1 MKLTFRRVDLKHIA
15 WRDALVVGLPVLL
28 LVGLAF
34 WATARFVRPSPP
46 DRITLATGAPGGDY
60 VRYGERYRTLLA
72 RHGVDLVLVP
82 TKGATENLERLTR
95 GEVEA
100 ALVQGG
106 LAPPGLREED
116 SPIESLGALYPE
128 VLWVFVRAD
137 LKLAT
142 LADLAGRRVAV
153 GVEGSGTRS
162 LAVQLLAESGARAPA
177 TTLVAAGAEDAARA
191 LAAGEVDAAFVIS
204 RPGSPLVGKL
214 AGAPGVR
221 ALPMVQQEA
230 YARQFAFLAPF
241 TVPRGGIELATD
253 RPAAALPT
261 LAVNANLLVRSDLH
275 PALMYLLLDAATEV
289 HGSHSRLADAGAF
302 PNPRNQ
308 DVRLASEADRFYR
321 SGKPFLQ
328 RYLPFWVANLVD
340 RLVVL
345 LIPIVAV
352 LLPALRFLPS
362 LYAWRIQ
369 SRIARWYGR
378 VSQVEHTVDG
388 ATSPDDVSALLAE
401 LDAIEAEANA
411 AELPSWYAGDV
422 YRLRAA
428 IDLVRERLG
437 RPGAKTL
444 PTLREAPLPS
454 GSGP

>member
-1 MKLTFRRVDLKHIA
+1 MKLKFRRVDLKHID
-15 WRDALVVGLPVLL
+15 WRDALVVALPVLL
-28 LVGLAF
+28 LVALAF

-82 TKGATENLERLTR
+82 SKGATDNLGRLMR

-106 LAPPGLREED
+106 LAPPEPARGGLADRIARRALSG
-116 SPIESLGALYPE
+116 SPVG
-128 VLWVFVRAD
+128 VRARGPEGRH
-137 LKLAT
+137 ARPT
-142 LADLAGRRVAV
+142 SPAAASRSASRAAGRAAWR
-153 GVEGSGTRS
+153 
-162 LAVQLLAESGARAPA
+162 LQLLAESGAKPPS
-177 TTLVAAGAEDAARA
+177 TTLVAAGGEDAARA
-191 LAAGEVDAAFVIS
+191 LAAGEVDAAFVIG
-204 RPGSPLVGKL
+204 RPGSTLVGKL
-214 AGAPGVR
+214 AGIPGVR
-221 ALPMVQQEA
+221 VLPFVHQEA
-230 YARQFAFLAPF
+230 YERRFAFLAPF
-241 TVPRGGIELATD
+241 TIPRGGIDLATD
-253 RPAAALPT
+253 RPPAPLPT
-261 LAVNANLLVRSDLH
+261 LAVGANLLVRGDLH

-289 HGSHSRLADAGAF
+289 HGGHSRLADAGAF

-388 ATSPDDVSALLAE
+388 APSPDDVSALLAE

-437 RPGAKTL
+437 RPGEKRL
-444 PTLREAPLPS
+444 PTLRDVPV
-454 GSGP
+454 GSSS